1 MDFRQIEQFS
11 TVLKTGS
18 ITNAAKQLYT
28 TQPALSRSLSTL
40 EDELGVPLFSRAGK
54 RLHITEA
61 GLAALRYFEEMT
73 DSLSQMHTVLEDLK
87 KGISGDVRVG
97 IAYPA
102 LDPSWM
108 TSIVRNYCLSHPK
121 VSLCFFQMD
130 STELLQRLDDR
141 ELDFGYSS
149 SAIEHSGISW
159 IKLYDE
165 EMGILI
171 GTSNPLAK
179 KESLTL
185 QDLKDEPLVI
195 INNNSDAKNIA
206 FDFYRR
212 AGIQP
217 KSISEVD
224 ISSIAGEVIAS
235 GRGFSFVSKDR
246 HIALNQQNLGAETM
260 LNTIYRPLNESF
272 NQRTCYI
279 GYDPRR
285 YMVKAATILLKE
297 FLAQFHVPLD
307 QVQPWEGM
315 DL

>member
-11 TVLKTGS
+11 AVLKTGS
-18 ITNAAKQLYT
+18 VTNAAKQLYT

-40 EDELGVPLFSRAGK
+40 EDELGIPLFSRAGK

-61 GLAALRYFEEMT
+61 GLAVLRYFEEMT
-73 DSLSQMHTVLEDLK
+73 DNLSQMHTALNELK
-87 KGISGDVRVG
+87 EGIRGDVRVG

-108 TSIVRNYCLSHPK
+108 TSIVRNYFLSHPG

-130 STELLQRLDDR
+130 SAELIQRLDDR
-141 ELDFGYSS
+141 EVDFGYSS
-149 SAIEHSGISW
+149 SAVEHSGISW
-159 IKLYDE
+159 IKLYE
-165 EMGILI
+165 EEVGILI
-171 GTSNPLAK
+171 GTNNPLSQ

-185 QDLKDEPLVI
+185 QDLKDEPFVI
-195 INNNSDAKNIA
+195 INNNSDAKDMA
-206 FDFYRR
+206 FDFFHR

-235 GRGFSFVSKDR
+235 GRGFAFIGKDR
-246 HIALNQQNLGAETM
+246 HLALNQRNLGAETM

-272 NQRTCYI
+272 NRRTCYI
-279 GYDPRR
+279 GYNPKRF
-285 YMVKAATILLKE
+285 MNKASSILLKE
-297 FLAQFHVPLD
+297 FLAQFHIPLD
-307 QVQPWEGM
+307 QVPPWEGM
-315 DL
+315 NL